1 MIMFFKIWFMI
12 GIILDISMFLF
23 LDYLNINY
31 LFFYFF
37 LICMLWLLM
46 GILVLFSTPL
56 GMRDDFGI
64 PKDKKR

>member
-23 LDYLNINY
+23 HDYLNINY
-31 LFFYFF
+31 LFFY
-37 LICMLWLLM
+37 CLM
-46 GILVLFSTPL
+46 TILVLFSTPL

>member
-23 LDYLNINY
+23 HDYLNINY

-46 GILVLFSTPL
+46 TIPALFSTPL
-56 GMRDDFGI
+56 GMHDDFSI
-64 PKDKKR
+64 QKD